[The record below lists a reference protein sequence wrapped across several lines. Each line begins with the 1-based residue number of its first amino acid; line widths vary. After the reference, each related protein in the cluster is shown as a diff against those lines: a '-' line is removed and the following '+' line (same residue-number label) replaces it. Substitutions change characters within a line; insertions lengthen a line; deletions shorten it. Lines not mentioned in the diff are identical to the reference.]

1 MTSLERMLSS
11 IRAASYVSL
20 NRIPGDIVECGV
32 WRGGSS
38 MAIARTLV
46 NLGDTTRRIYCYD
59 TFEGMT
65 EPNREDVDAWQRP
78 ADQLLRLAKLVEKK
92 SESLVWAFASLE
104 DVRSNLEATGYPMEN
119 IEFGKGRVED
129 TIPTKI
135 PDEFLFLRL
144 DRVWSASTRHEL
156 IHLYPRL
163 AIGGIL
169 IIDDYGHW
177 EGSKRAV
184 DEYFTTSRPIFLNRI
199 DYTGRL

>member
-78 ADQLLRLAKLVEKK
+78 ADQLLRMAKLVEKK
-92 SESLVWAFASLE
+92 SESLVWAFASVG
-104 DVRSNLEATGYPMEN
+104 DVRTNLEATGYPMEN
-119 IEFGKGRVED
+119 IEFLKAPVEE
-129 TIPTKI
+129 TIPNKTREK
-135 PDEFLFLRL
+135 FSFLRL
-144 DRVWSASTRHEL
+144 DRDWYAPPRHEL

-163 AIGGIL
+163 A
-169 IIDDYGHW
+169 
-177 EGSKRAV
+177 
-184 DEYFTTSRPIFLNRI
+184 
-199 DYTGRL
+199 